1 MTMLEKKKRP
11 HSEDEEKI
19 LQTAAELF
27 RPPWLRDE
35 PSLWPRVQKAMAAPA
50 AGERSAPREYRIRAF
65 SSFGPASASP
75 WKWSAAALGIGL
87 MIFGLALVGLRSRI
101 LRPEV
106 GATPAL
112 AAGLGPRIEILSSVL
127 AGSPAKAF
135 LFQTE
140 GTSYVWLAP
149 EKGKGKAK

>member
-1 MTMLEKKKRP
+1 MLEKKKRP
-11 HSEDEEKI
+11 HSEDEDEI
-19 LQTAAELF
+19 LHTAAELF
-27 RPPWLRDE
+27 RPPWLQDE

-50 AGERSAPREYRIRAF
+50 EGERSAPRKHRIPAF
-65 SSFGPASASP
+65 SFPASASASA

-87 MIFGLALVGLRSRI
+87 ISLGLALVGLRSHI
-101 LRPEV
+101 ARP
-106 GATPAL
+106 GTQSTPAL
-112 AAGLGPRIEILSSVL
+112 MAAGLGPRIEILSSVL
-127 AGSPAKAF
+127 AGSPAKSF

>member
-1 MTMLEKKKRP
+1 MLEKKKRNRIVD
-11 HSEDEEKI
+11 EDKI
-19 LQTAAELF
+19 LHTAAELF
-27 RPPWLRDE
+27 RPPWLQDE

-50 AGERSAPREYRIRAF
+50 ARERSAARDHRIRAF
-65 SSFGPASASP
+65 SFSAFASA

-106 GATPAL
+106 RATPAL
-112 AAGLGPRIEILSSVL
+112 MAAGLGPRIEILSSVL
-127 AGSPAKAF
+127 AGSPAMAF

>member
-1 MTMLEKKKRP
+1 MPKKKKRNRIVD
-11 HSEDEEKI
+11 EDKI
-19 LQTAAELF
+19 LHTVAELF
-27 RPPWLRDE
+27 RPPWLQDE
-35 PSLWPRVQKAMAAPA
+35 PRLWPRVQKAMAAPA
-50 AGERSAPREYRIRAF
+50 AGERSAPREHRIRAF
-65 SSFGPASASP
+65 SFPASA

-87 MIFGLALVGLRSRI
+87 MTLGLALVGLRSRI

-106 GATPAL
+106 RVTPVLL

-127 AGSPAKAF
+127 AGSPAIAF